1 MTENNRQKYLRE
13 EYIARI
19 NRVMDYVEKNYS
31 QVLTLDN
38 LADIAGFSRFHFH
51 RIFKAMAGEPLN
63 RFVIRIRVEKSAAML
78 LNNPRKTITEI
89 AFDCGFS
96 GSAPFARSFKA
107 LFNMSASEWREMGL
121 TNSKKCKTESKE
133 SKTIGKIG
141 QAFDVS
147 SYYAGDVNNNQQI
160 WRIKMKE
167 QINRLEAEI
176 AVEDMKDINVAYIR
190 HIGPYKGDI
199 KLFEG
204 LFNRLFTWAGPRGLL
219 TGPDLKVMALY
230 HDDPEITD
238 DEKLR
243 TSVCISVPENTPVD
257 GEVGKMKIPGGKYA
271 RGRFT
276 IAMEQ
281 FQAAWDT
288 MCGAWFPESGYQP
301 GDGLCYESYLNS
313 PKDHPEGKFIVDI
326 YIPVKPL

>member
-1 MTENNRQKYLRE
+1 MTENNRERYLRE

-19 NRVMDYVEKNYS
+19 NRVMDHIEKNYNS
-31 QVLTLDN
+31 PLTLEG

-51 RIFKAMAGEPLN
+51 RIFRAMTGESLN
-63 RFVIRIRVEKSAAML
+63 QFIIRIRVERAAAML
-78 LNNPRKTITEI
+78 LNNHKKTITEI

-107 LFNMSASEWREMGL
+107 LFNMSASEWRETGL
-121 TNSKKCKTESKE
+121 INSKKCKTDSKD

-141 QAFDVS
+141 QAFDVF
-147 SYYAGDVNNNQQI
+147 SYYAGDINNNQQI
-160 WRIKMKE
+160 WRIKMREEIK
-167 QINRLEAEI
+167 RLEAEI
-176 AVEDMKDINVAYIR
+176 TVEEMKDMHVAYIR

-204 LFNRLFTWAGPRGLL
+204 LFNRLFTWAGPRGLM
-219 TGPDLKVMALY
+219 TGPDLKVMAVY

-238 DEKLR
+238 DERLR

-257 GEVGKMKIPGGKYA
+257 GEVGKMRIPGGKYA

-276 IAMEQ
+276 ITMDQ

-288 MCGAWFPESGYQP
+288 MCGGWFPESGYQP
-301 GDGLCYESYLNS
+301 GDGVCFESYLNS
-313 PKDHPEGKFIVDI
+313 PKGHPEGKCIVDI